1 MSHDNELTCI
11 SGGTTS
17 NDLVLPRPVTE
28 VREKSLDLLLA
39 LLGDMF
45 DGADD
50 LFFELA
56 ESAYSNVDQGMYFES
71 MREVRIKRSGLE
83 KRFQQE
89 YHLLFTRVIDKKLS
103 HAQHSAQDLSSN
115 DDSDSFSLVEDDD
128 LDESVAI
135 TNMVKKARTNF
146 PKELLHLNLR
156 FEAVLHQIKISEE
169 NNPLDPQQICQ
180 AFSKSLPV
188 FDLTNKAKLIVLK
201 LFDRYVVS
209 HLDQVLPVANET
221 FIAAGILP
229 KLRAS
234 VKKSES
240 SIRIQ
245 PGDSVNR
252 TANDEE
258 LDDAAIVEGDV
269 FSQLQNLLA
278 ETRLNAPDASQFQNV
293 TSGPGVVVS
302 SNELLTMLSHLDSQT
317 EFLDDTVDD
326 DLTGSVRLDIR
337 GALSKLLT
345 STSED
350 DDNKILAQTEE
361 DTINLVSKLFDFIL
375 EDDNLPVQMQAF
387 LGRLQIPILKV
398 AIKDKDFF
406 DSVEHPARKLLNELA
421 RAGIGWNDN
430 DVNARDTL
438 YKKIHEIV
446 QRVRNEF
453 TDDIRIFE
461 ELHLEF
467 VEFMERENKRVSL
480 VEQRTQD
487 TELGQARFRLA
498 RSIVQDSLALRLK
511 GKRIPETMVR
521 LLKDGWSN
529 VLFLHCIKEG
539 TETEGWNA
547 ALQVVDQLLWVVHPS
562 SRNMN
567 GWQEQTSHV
576 RSQLEMGLTKVS
588 YNPFEMDQKFK
599 DYDQIVTTLKETGD
613 LPINMPLVEPHPAAP
628 SDQSSMPLAVSDPS
642 SEGDS
647 ALDKQFVKESEELS
661 ENMKVLEN
669 IHEGDWFEFSYADGT
684 KRRCKL
690 MTIIPESGTLMFVSR
705 RGIKMFEKSK
715 KMLAHE
721 IRNGKAR
728 VLDKAP
734 LFDRALG
741 SIFHGIAKFNHDR

>member
-11 SGGTTS
+11 TS
-17 NDLVLPRPVTE
+17 NTTYNDQVLPRPIIE
-28 VREKSLDLLLA
+28 VRDKSIEILLA
-39 LLGDMF
+39 LTGDMF

-71 MREVRIKRSGLE
+71 MREVRIKRSGFE
-83 KRFQQE
+83 NRFQQE
-89 YHLLFTRVIDKKLS
+89 LLVNFRTFMANAPVS
-103 HAQHSAQDLSSN
+103 QPNHQQAQD
-115 DDSDSFSLVEDDD
+115 DGDSLSLVEDDD
-128 LDESVAI
+128 LDESVAV
-135 TNMVKKARTNF
+135 TNMVKKARTTY

-156 FEAVLHQIKISEE
+156 MEALLHKVSVTEE
-169 NNPLDPQQICQ
+169 NNPLDPKQICH
-180 AFSKSLPV
+180 AFSQSLPV

-201 LFDRYVVS
+201 LFDRFVIS
-209 HLDQVLPVANET
+209 HLDKVLPKANEI
-221 FIAAGILP
+221 FINAGVLP

-234 VKKSES
+234 VKRSDA
-240 SIRIQ
+240 SIHIK
-245 PGDSVNR
+245 PGDSLKN
-252 TANDEE
+252 ALNGEE
-258 LDDAAIVEGDV
+258 VEDTAIVEGDV
-269 FSQLQNLLA
+269 FGQLQKLLA
-278 ETRLNAPDASQFQNV
+278 ETRVNAPEAEQYKNV

-317 EFLDDTVDD
+317 EFLDDVNDD
-326 DLTGSVRLDIR
+326 DLTGAVRLDIR

-345 STSED
+345 SSSED

-406 DSVEHPARKLLNELA
+406 DDINHPARKLLNELA
-421 RAGIGWNDN
+421 RAGIGWNEG
-430 DVNARDTL
+430 DVGSRDSL
-438 YKKIHEIV
+438 YKKIHDIV
-446 QRVRNEF
+446 QRIRSEF
-453 TDDIRIFE
+453 QDDIGIFVS
-461 ELHLEF
+461 LHQEF
-467 VEFMERENKRVSL
+467 LEFMERENKRVSL

-498 RSIVQDSLALRLK
+498 RSIVEDSLVYRLK
-511 GKRIPETMVR
+511 GKRVPETIVK

-539 TETEGWNA
+539 TESESWTSS
-547 ALQVVDQLLWVVHPS
+547 LQTVDQLLWVVHPS

-567 GWQEQTSHV
+567 GWEDQVTEV
-576 RSQLEMGLTKVS
+576 KRQLEQGLTKVS
-588 YNPFEMDQKFK
+588 YNPFDMDQKFQ
-599 DYDQIVTTLKETGD
+599 DLDNIIIALRETGD
-613 LPINMPLVEPHPAAP
+613 LPVSIPLVEPHPQ
-628 SDQSSMPLAVSDPS
+628 DMTDKQTLALSVKDPS

-647 ALDKQFVKESEELS
+647 ALDKQFVKESAELS
-661 ENMKVLEN
+661 ENMKVLDN
-669 IHEGDWFEFSYADGT
+669 IAEGDWLEFSYADGT
-684 KRRCKL
+684 RRRCKL
-690 MTIIPESGTLMFVSR
+690 MTIIPDTDTMMFVSR

-728 VLDKAP
+728 VLNKAP
-734 LFDRALG
+734 IFDRALG
-741 SIFHGIAKFNHDR
+741 SIFHGIARFNQERQTV